1 MKWSANEVN
10 PRKIAR
16 FSPVYWSI
24 ILLACVYTV
33 NVVAIPAA
41 AQKAPARATED
52 VSSTPSWGALKALGV
67 EIQAGT
73 KQRLASMPMND
84 FVGMRMAVPV
94 WIARGQRPGKTLAV
108 TAGIHGD
115 ELNGVE
121 IARRIFSEADPKEL
135 SGTLVVLPVLNRHG
149 FLAGSRYMN
158 DRRDLNRAFP
168 GSPRGSSASIIAHSV
183 FGPAIRRADALV
195 DLHTASDKRINLPQI
210 RTDLSSPAALELAR
224 HFGIGV
230 VLNGAGPKGSLR
242 RTALDAGIPAIIYEA
257 GGVHILQ
264 TEEIERGVTGVRNVM
279 RYMGMIPAEKSADSP
294 KAIVYKKTRWL
305 RVPTGAAGMFLTSHK
320 TGDEVKRGE
329 QMGEVVDP
337 LSDKTVPIVSPD
349 DGVIIGMVV
358 PTVVYTGD
366 ALFHLGLEHMVE

>member
-1 MKWSANEVN
+1 
-10 PRKIAR
+10 
-16 FSPVYWSI
+16 
-24 ILLACVYTV
+24 
-33 NVVAIPAA
+33 
-41 AQKAPARATED
+41 
-52 VSSTPSWGALKALGV
+52 
-67 EIQAGT
+67 
-73 KQRLASMPMND
+73 
-84 FVGMRMAVPV
+84 
-94 WIARGQRPGKTLAV
+94 LAV

-121 IARRIFSEADPKEL
+121 IARRIFVKTDPKQL

-149 FLAGSRYMN
+149 FLAGSRYMS

-168 GSPRGSSASIIAHSV
+168 GSPTGSSASMIAHSV
-183 FGPAIRRADALV
+183 FEPVIRKSDALV
-195 DLHTASDKRINLPQI
+195 DLHTASDRRINLPQI

-224 HFGIGV
+224 NFGIGV

-264 TEEIERGVTGVRNVM
+264 TDEIERGVAGIHNVM
-279 RYMGMIPAEKSADSP
+279 RRMGMIPTEADAEPAR
-294 KAIVYKKTRWL
+294 ATVYKKTRWL
-305 RVPTGAAGMFLTSHK
+305 RVPPGAAGMFLTSLQ

-329 QMGEVVDP
+329 QLGEVVDP
-337 LSDKTVPIVSPD
+337 LSDKSARIVSPD

-366 ALFHLGLEHMVE
+366 ALFHLGLEKMQE

>member
-1 MKWSANEVN
+1 VSHPKARELSLARRSTLFFFCLNAANV
-10 PRKIAR
+10 I
-16 FSPVYWSI
+16 
-24 ILLACVYTV
+24 
-33 NVVAIPAA
+33 AIPVA
-41 AQKAPARATED
+41 AQTSSAPASAD
-52 VSSTPSWGALKALGV
+52 DSTGGSWGALKALGV
-67 EIQAGT
+67 EIQPGS
-73 KQRLASMPMND
+73 KQRLTSLPLDD

-94 WIARGQRPGKTLAV
+94 WIARGQQPGKTLAV

-121 IARRIFSEADPKEL
+121 IARRIFAETDPNQL

-183 FGPAIRRADALV
+183 FGPVIGRADALV

-210 RTDLSSPAALELAR
+210 RTDLSSPRALDLAR

-279 RYMGMIPAEKSADSP
+279 RFMGMIPTAQSTDAP
-294 KAIVYKKTRWL
+294 LATVYKKTRWL
-305 RVPTGAAGMFLTSHK
+305 RVPPGAAGMFLTSYK

-329 QMGEVVDP
+329 QLGEVIDP
-337 LSDKTVPIVSPD
+337 LSDKMAPVVSPE

-358 PTVVYTGD
+358 PTMVYTGD
-366 ALFHLGLEHMVE
+366 ALFHLGLEKILE

>member
-1 MKWSANEVN
+1 MNHAKATQPSRAK
-10 PRKIAR
+10 R
-16 FSPVYWSI
+16 S
-24 ILLACVYTV
+24 ILLLVCL
-33 NVVAIPAA
+33 VALNSNDSPIA
-41 AQKAPARATED
+41 AQTGPAGATD
-52 VSSTPSWGALKALGV
+52 DSSEASWGALTALGV
-67 EIQAGT
+67 EIRPGT
-73 KQRLASMPMND
+73 KQRLASIPMDD

-94 WIARGQRPGKTLAV
+94 WIARGARPGKSLAV

-121 IARRIFSEADPKEL
+121 IARRIFVETDPQEL
-135 SGTLVVLPVLNRHG
+135 AGTLVVLPVLNRHG

-168 GSPRGSSASIIAHSV
+168 GTPGGSSASIIAHSV
-183 FGPAIRRADALV
+183 FDPVIRRADALV
-195 DLHTASDKRINLPQI
+195 DLHTASDRRINLPQI
-210 RTDLSSPAALELAR
+210 RTDLSSPAALDLAR
-224 HFGIGV
+224 SFGIGV

-264 TEEIERGVTGVRNVM
+264 TEEIERGVVGVRNVM
-279 RYMGMIPAEKSADSP
+279 RHMGMILSEGNAVPQAT
-294 KAIVYKKTRWL
+294 VYKKTRWL
-305 RVPTGAAGMFLTSHK
+305 RVSPGAAGMFLTSRK
-320 TGDEVKRGE
+320 TGDEVQRGE
-329 QMGEVVDP
+329 QLGEVVDP

-366 ALFHLGLEHMVE
+366 ALFHLGLEKMVQ

>member
-1 MKWSANEVN
+1 
-10 PRKIAR
+10 
-16 FSPVYWSI
+16 
-24 ILLACVYTV
+24 
-33 NVVAIPAA
+33 
-41 AQKAPARATED
+41 
-52 VSSTPSWGALKALGV
+52 
-67 EIQAGT
+67 
-73 KQRLASMPMND
+73 MPMDD

-115 ELNGVE
+115 EMNGVE
-121 IARRIFSEADPKEL
+121 IARRIFAEADPQEL
-135 SGTLVVLPVLNRHG
+135 AGTLVVLPVLNRHG

-183 FGPAIRRADALV
+183 FGPVISRADALV

-210 RTDLSSPAALELAR
+210 RTDLSSPRALALAR

-264 TEEIERGVTGVRNVM
+264 TEEIERGVMGVRNVM
-279 RYMGMIPAEKSADSP
+279 RHMGMIPADPNAGSP
-294 KAIVYKKTRWL
+294 TATVYKKTRWL
-305 RVPTGAAGMFLTSHK
+305 RVPPGAAGMFLTANK
-320 TGDEVKRGE
+320 PGDEVKRGE
-329 QMGEVVDP
+329 GLGDVVDP

-366 ALFHLGLEHMVE
+366 ALFHLGLEKLIQ